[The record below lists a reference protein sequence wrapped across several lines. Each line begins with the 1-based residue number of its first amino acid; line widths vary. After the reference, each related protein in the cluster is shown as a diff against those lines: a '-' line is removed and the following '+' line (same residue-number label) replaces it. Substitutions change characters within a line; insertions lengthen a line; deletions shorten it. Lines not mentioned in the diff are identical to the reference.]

1 MSIENSFEEFSC
13 KREQSN
19 RGVVRRHEIEMLL
32 KVKEINNSMFACHWE

>member
-19 RGVVRRHEIEMLL
+19 RAVVGRHEIEMSL
-32 KVKEINNSMFACHWE
+32 KVKEINNNMFACHWE